1 MLETQAQTHVTLKA
15 HLRIFSEEMFSERHL
30 KFKLFSEKHALMV
43 SYLTIEAPQVS
54 PYLLA
59 RKQCD
64 YIGAFVQPLK

>member
-1 MLETQAQTHVTLKA
+1 
-15 HLRIFSEEMFSERHL
+15 
-30 KFKLFSEKHALMV
+30 MV

-64 YIGAFVQPLK
+64 YMGLFLQPLEMKLISP